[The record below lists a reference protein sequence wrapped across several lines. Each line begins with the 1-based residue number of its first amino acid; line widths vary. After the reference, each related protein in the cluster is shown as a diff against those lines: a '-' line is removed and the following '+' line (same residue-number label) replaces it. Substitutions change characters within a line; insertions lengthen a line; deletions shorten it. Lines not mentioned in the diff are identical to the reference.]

1 MADEFSISG
10 VSPFMFQHIKKW
22 RLYQEADNVLGT
34 IYTIQLSA
42 VYHSRSIIVTF
53 KDVSAVTIRD
63 METLRI
69 CLMGF
74 LILERSRKVCTLWK
88 NGKSRRSAFAVGNM
102 RWRQLNRGG
111 ESACLKN

>member
-1 MADEFSISG
+1 MVDELSISG
-10 VSPFMFQHIKKW
+10 VSPIMFQHIKKW

-63 METLRI
+63 METLTD
-69 CLMGF
+69 LSEGF
-74 LILERSRKVCTLWK
+74 LNIKTQPQGMYLVEEWEEQTFRFYCSQYEVT
-88 NGKSRRSAFAVGNM
+88 
-102 RWRQLNRGG
+102 
-111 ESACLKN
+111 EIE

>member
-10 VSPFMFQHIKKW
+10 VSPIMFQHIKKW

-63 METLRI
+63 METLMD
-69 CLMGF
+69 LSDGF
-74 LILERSRKVCTLWK
+74 LNIKTQPQGMYLVEEWEEQTFRFYC
-88 NGKSRRSAFAVGNM
+88 
-102 RWRQLNRGG
+102 RQY
-111 ESACLKN
+111 EMTEAE